1 MSFYYWDWISLH
13 ALYLGLLVLSLKSY
27 LKKLS
32 LGDFPGSPVLGLR
45 APSAAGLGSIPDRG
59 TRSCKPQLRIYMLQ
73 LKIPHALTKTESP
86 TCRN

>member
-1 MSFYYWDWISLH
+1 MSFYYRDWISLH

-32 LGDFPGSPVLGLR
+32 LGDFPGSPVLGLW
-45 APSAAGLGSIPDRG
+45 APIAVGLGLIPDQG

-73 LKIPHALTKTESP
+73 LKIPHAITKTENP